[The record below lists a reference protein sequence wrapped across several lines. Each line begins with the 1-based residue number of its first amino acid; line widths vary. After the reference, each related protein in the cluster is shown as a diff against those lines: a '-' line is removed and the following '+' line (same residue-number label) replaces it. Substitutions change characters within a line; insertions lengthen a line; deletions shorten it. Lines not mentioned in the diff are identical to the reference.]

1 MAFILPE
8 ESMAIIMSIPSL
20 IISFVLLLSDGLA
33 RAKIRKKKAR
43 ILIHGIRGNIL
54 TLKPFDFFG
63 ITCSEEKPIEG
74 GMVFLSQ
81 KIKRGIKSSKKRK

>member
-33 RAKIRKKKAR
+33 RAKIRKKK
-43 ILIHGIRGNIL
+43 GQDL
-54 TLKPFDFFG
+54 TLAKQNFDSLDPQTKERIKLALPSQAQG
-63 ITCSEEKPIEG
+63 TQRRRRRQYG
-74 GMVFLSQ
+74 GHA
-81 KIKRGIKSSKKRK
+81 G